1 MCKNRQQLTEIT
13 TAIEK
18 TMTAAHD
25 SRAEALKEAAVLRSL
40 ADQVASP
47 VVAGRKSRK
56 ALTAKQKESWAKFT
70 DCVVMMESCFVVTG
84 KENPERLANTWKD
97 LCKFAGIGTGI
108 LGWFLWNWAFPLL
121 IELAKL
127 WIESRQQ
134 GRVSER

>member
-1 MCKNRQQLTEIT
+1 
-13 TAIEK
+13 
-18 TMTAAHD
+18 MTAAFD
-25 SRAEALKEAAVLRSL
+25 SRAEAMKEAAALRSL

-56 ALTAKQKESWAKFT
+56 ALTGKQRSQWSQIT
-70 DCVVMMESCFVVTG
+70 
-84 KENPERLANTWKD
+84 ENVCSYGIKWDQQDPKTLADVWRLE
-97 LCKFAGIGTGI
+97 CKFAAIGTGL

-134 GRVSER
+134 GRVSDR